1 MTEKY
6 INRLTK
12 EEEEENARK
21 AQNDEWSH
29 ITGVGTKIEA
39 LDPLSVSDRTI
50 IFGKDKSSSK
60 AGVVKEKS
68 EEFMDQMNNTNQYL
82 KFINAHLVEKKNKIN
97 MLKEQERK
105 FKEEVAAL
113 QNNTIKP
120 REELERVNCKY
131 ITENDK
137 ESLLAHIEKEQN
149 VLREKLLHHTMQI
162 EKINEEI
169 RQKDEQIAHIR
180 NEIETIDK
188 NATSTPDP
196 LKIIEMELE
205 RLGIKDDSKIRQAMS
220 QLKR

>member
-1 MTEKY
+1 LAEKY
-6 INRLTK
+6 INRRTK
-12 EEEEENARK
+12 EEEDAQK
-21 AQNDEWSH
+21 AQDDEWSH
-29 ITGVGTKIEA
+29 ITGAGTKIEA

-50 IFGKDKSSSK
+50 VFGKDKSASK
-60 AGVVKEKS
+60 AGAVKEKA

-113 QNNTIKP
+113 QNNSIKP
-120 REELERVNCKY
+120 RDELEKVNCKY

-137 ESLLAHIEKEQN
+137 KSLLAHMEKEQN
-149 VLREKLLHHTMQI
+149 ILREKLSHHATQI

-180 NEIETIDK
+180 DEIETVKD
-188 NATSTPDP
+188 APSAPDP
-196 LKIIEMELE
+196 LKVIEAELA
-205 RLGIKDDSKIRQAMS
+205 RLGIKDDSKIREAMS

>member
-6 INRLTK
+6 INRRTK
-12 EEEEENARK
+12 EEEDARK
-21 AQNDEWSH
+21 AQDDEWSH
-29 ITGVGTKIEA
+29 ITGAGTKIEA

-50 IFGKDKSSSK
+50 VFGKDKSSSK
-60 AGVVKEKS
+60 AGAVKEKS

-120 REELERVNCKY
+120 RDELEKVNCKY

-137 ESLLAHIEKEQN
+137 KSLLSHMEKEQN
-149 VLREKLLHHTMQI
+149 ILREKLSHHATQI

-180 NEIETIDK
+180 DEIETTD
-188 NATSTPDP
+188 NSMPSAPDP
-196 LKIIEMELE
+196 LKVIEAELA
-205 RLGIKDDSKIRQAMS
+205 RLGIKDDSKIREAMS

>member
-50 IFGKDKSSSK
+50 IFGKDKSSTK
-60 AGVVKEKS
+60 AGVVREKS

-82 KFINAHLVEKKNKIN
+82 KFINAHLVEKKNRIN

-137 ESLLAHIEKEQN
+137 KSLLAHMEKEQN
-149 VLREKLLHHTMQI
+149 ILREKLAHHATQI

-169 RQKDEQIAHIR
+169 RQKGEQITHIR

-188 NATSTPDP
+188 SAQVAPDP

>member
-137 ESLLAHIEKEQN
+137 KSLLAHMEKEQN